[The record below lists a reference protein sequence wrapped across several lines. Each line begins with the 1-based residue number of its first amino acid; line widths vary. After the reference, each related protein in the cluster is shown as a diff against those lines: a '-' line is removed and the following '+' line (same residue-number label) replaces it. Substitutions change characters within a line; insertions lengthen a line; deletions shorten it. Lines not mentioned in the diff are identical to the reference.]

1 MIISCENFS
10 DVHDLCFTFITGL
23 IKSLNGLN
31 ISNNPIEFPP
41 KDIMERGTSEILKFL
56 REMLQAKSSGQLLN
70 GKYTTL
76 PTMMGEILELHFH
89 LFIIYLHVKKDM
101 LAWRLPY
108 EFTFLFLTMCSTGRS
123 LQDFEESLSR
133 ATQLHNL
140 MSGQYTCISIFMKAR
155 ANWLADLCG
164 GQRPFNLLLM
174 I

>member
-10 DVHDLCFTFITGL
+10 DVHDSCFTFITGL

-89 LFIIYLHVKKDM
+89 LFIIYLHM
-101 LAWRLPY
+101 
-108 EFTFLFLTMCSTGRS
+108 
-123 LQDFEESLSR
+123 
-133 ATQLHNL
+133 
-140 MSGQYTCISIFMKAR
+140 
-155 ANWLADLCG
+155 
-164 GQRPFNLLLM
+164 
-174 I
+174 